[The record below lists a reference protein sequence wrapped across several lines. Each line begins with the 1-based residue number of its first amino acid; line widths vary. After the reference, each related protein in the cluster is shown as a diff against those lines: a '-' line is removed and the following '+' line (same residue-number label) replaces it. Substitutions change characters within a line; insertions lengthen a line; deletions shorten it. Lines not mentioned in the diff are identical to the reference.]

1 MTATT
6 VSAPDQSTIRS
17 AFTVERLLYG
27 CILLVGVFLR
37 FYQLG
42 LQPLT
47 PAEAAQSWP
56 LWRAAQGLPVE
67 TFAPASASA
76 LLASLQFALFWVTQG
91 GDVIARL
98 PAALAGTALLFTPWL
113 FRPWLGRATALVLV
127 LLFAIDPWLV
137 AFSRVASGAML
148 STALALFC
156 MACMTRLAIAALP
169 AQEINRGWLYGAAVS
184 AGLLLV
190 TGPLAWSYGAVL
202 LLFALLI
209 VGPALT
215 PVARTVLRAQA
226 VTVALIFALT
236 AALAATLWLAR
247 PEGVAAVSRS
257 LGVWTAQFQAGRYPF
272 AWSLARV
279 LVDQALLLLFAFVGL
294 FMLWRQRQ
302 ALATPPGRQWPL
314 FLTLWLAWGLFWQLL
329 PGRSPDALLV
339 LGMPLLFA
347 AAHVGGHLLTHVPSE
362 LSRAEA
368 GGLLAVLFVLAVAA
382 RIALSAL
389 ISSAR
394 FDAQLA
400 AVTILLWFGIALA
413 LFAFAAW
420 AGWTR
425 MLWLAGIFGGSLLV
439 LTTTASAW
447 QLAHVHDMQRPNG
460 LFASV
465 AHPNVRTLRAD
476 LATLSAQRVGDELA
490 KPVQVQ
496 MGVEPDP
503 LLAWYLRDRRMV
515 DWVPA
520 PTATEGDS
528 APLVLTQLLPGDGMA
543 VSAGPAGT
551 IGSDYHIRYEW
562 LPAQL
567 LNSGFKVP
575 LPDSDATGWDR
586 QLERIDHVWRQQAYP
601 FLQWA
606 VQRKTVDAPV
616 QSGIQLWVMPEE

>member
-6 VSAPDQSTIRS
+6 VSLPDQSTIRS

-27 CILLVGVFLR
+27 CILFAGVFLR

-56 LWRAAQGLPVE
+56 LWQAAQGLPVE
-67 TFAPASASA
+67 TGAPASASA
-76 LLASLQFALFWVTQG
+76 LLASLQYALFWLTQG

-98 PAALAGTALLFTPWL
+98 SVALAGTALLFVPWL
-113 FRPWLGRATALVLV
+113 FRPWLGRAAALVLA

-137 AFSRVASGAML
+137 AFSRVASGAMI
-148 STALALFC
+148 STTLALFC
-156 MACMTRLAIAALP
+156 LACMARLAIP
-169 AQEINRGWLYGAAVS
+169 APGQEISRGWLYGAAVS
-184 AGLLLV
+184 AGLLV
-190 TGPLAWSYGAVL
+190 VSGPLAWSYGAVL

-209 VGPALT
+209 INPSLT
-215 PVARTVLRAQA
+215 PGARTALRTHA
-226 VTVALIFALT
+226 VTVALVFGLA

-247 PEGVAAVSRS
+247 PEGMAAVSRS
-257 LGVWTAQFQAGRYPF
+257 LGVWAAQFQAGPYPF
-272 AWSLARV
+272 AWSVARV
-279 LVDQALLLLFAFVGL
+279 LVDQALLLLFAAVGL
-294 FMLWRQRQ
+294 FMLWRQRH

-314 FLTLWLAWGLFWQLL
+314 FLTLWLAWGLLWQLL
-329 PGRSPDALLV
+329 PGRSPDGLLV
-339 LGMPLLFA
+339 LGIPLLFA
-347 AAHVGGHLLTHVPSE
+347 AAHVGGHLLTHVPPG

-389 ISSAR
+389 ISSVI
-394 FDAQLA
+394 FDAELA
-400 AVTILLWFGIALA
+400 VVTILLWLGVALA
-413 LFAFAAW
+413 LFAYVAW

-425 MLWLAGIFGGSLLV
+425 TLWLAGIFGGCLMLLSA
-439 LTTTASAW
+439 TASAW

-503 LLAWYLRDRRMV
+503 LLAWYLRDRRLV

-520 PTATEGDS
+520 PTAVVGDS
-528 APLVLTQLLPGDGMA
+528 TPLVLTQLLPDAGMA
-543 VSAGPAGT
+543 ASTGPAGT
-551 IGSDYHIRYEW
+551 IGSDYHIRYDW

-567 LNSGFKVP
+567 LTSEFNVP

-586 QLERIDHVWRQQAYP
+586 QLERIDHVWRQQVYP